1 MGSLDG
7 PGAEGVEVEGG
18 EEGEEVREEILKVSI
33 LEPQRLIVGLGLFS
47 WDLSARQK
55 VSPDRIRMGGGVG
68 DL

>member
-18 EEGEEVREEILKVSI
+18 EEGEEVREEILKVST